1 MSFDNL
7 YVKSESKYFDKGLME
22 YITTIYRN
30 MSIAFLISAFI
41 AYLTSHS
48 PVLMRLFFVNPF
60 MRLVVMF
67 APLIFTF
74 YFYKNIWTATIDKAR
89 SMLFV
94 FAGLMGISLS
104 TIFLAYTGASILQTF
119 LTTAGTFGCMSLYG
133 YKTKKDLT
141 TLNSFLIMG
150 LIGLLIAS
158 IVNVFVKSAQV
169 DFVLSGIG
177 VIIFTLFTAYDVQ
190 KIKETYNYV
199 GINSNMTEKVA
210 IIGSLQL
217 YMDFVNLFLYLLR
230 FMGNSQR
237 D

>member
-1 MSFDNL
+1 MNFDNL

-22 YITTIYRN
+22 YMTTIYKN

-48 PVLMRLFFVNPF
+48 PVLMRLFFTNPF

-74 YFYKNIWTATIDKAR
+74 YFYKSIWTATIDKAR
-89 SMLFV
+89 SMLFI
-94 FAGLMGISLS
+94 FAGLMGVSLS

-141 TLNSFLIMG
+141 SLNSFLIMG
-150 LIGLLIAS
+150 LVGLLIAS
-158 IVNVFVKSAQV
+158 IVNIFVKSAQF
-169 DFVLSGIG
+169 DFILSGVG

-199 GINSNMTEKVA
+199 GVNSDMIEKVA
-210 IIGSLQL
+210 VIGSLQL

-230 FMGNSQR
+230 FFGNSQR

>member
-1 MSFDNL
+1 MNFDNL
-7 YVKSESKYFDKGLME
+7 YVKSESNYFDKGLME
-22 YITTIYRN
+22 YMTTIYKN

-48 PVLMRLFFVNPF
+48 PVLMRLFFANPF

-74 YFYKNIWTATIDKAR
+74 YFYKSIWTATIDKAR
-89 SMLFV
+89 SMLFI
-94 FAGLMGISLS
+94 FAGLMGVSLS

-141 TLNSFLIMG
+141 SLNSFLIMG
-150 LIGLLIAS
+150 LVGLLIAS
-158 IVNVFVKSAQV
+158 IVNIFVKSAQF
-169 DFVLSGIG
+169 DFVLSGVG

-199 GINSNMTEKVA
+199 GVNSDMIEKVA
-210 IIGSLQL
+210 VIGSLQL

-230 FMGNSQR
+230 FLGNSQR

>member
-1 MSFDNL
+1 MNFDNL

-22 YITTIYRN
+22 YMTTIYKN

-48 PVLMRLFFVNPF
+48 PVLMRLFFTNPF

-74 YFYKNIWTATIDKAR
+74 YFYKSIWTATIDKAR
-89 SMLFV
+89 SMLFI

-141 TLNSFLIMG
+141 SLNSFLIMG
-150 LIGLLIAS
+150 LVGLLIAS
-158 IVNVFVKSAQV
+158 IVNIFVKSAQF
-169 DFVLSGIG
+169 DFVLSGVG

-199 GINSNMTEKVA
+199 GVNSDMIEKVA
-210 IIGSLQL
+210 VIGSLQL

-230 FMGNSQR
+230 FFGNSQR

>member
-1 MSFDNL
+1 MNFDNL

-22 YITTIYRN
+22 YMTTIYKN
-30 MSIAFLISAFI
+30 MSIAFLISAFV

-48 PVLMRLFFVNPF
+48 PVLMRLFFANPF

-74 YFYKNIWTATIDKAR
+74 YFYKSIWTATIDKAR
-89 SMLFV
+89 SMLFI
-94 FAGLMGISLS
+94 FAGLMGVSLS

-141 TLNSFLIMG
+141 SLNSFLIMG
-150 LIGLLIAS
+150 LVGLLIAS
-158 IVNVFVKSAQV
+158 IVNIFVKSAQF
-169 DFVLSGIG
+169 DFILSGVG

-199 GINSNMTEKVA
+199 GVNSDMIEKVA
-210 IIGSLQL
+210 VIGSLQL

-230 FMGNSQR
+230 FFGNSQR

>member
-1 MSFDNL
+1 MNFDNL

-22 YITTIYRN
+22 YMTMIYKN
-30 MSIAFLISAFI
+30 MSIAFLISAFV

-48 PVLMRLFFVNPF
+48 PVLMRLFFANPF

-74 YFYKNIWTATIDKAR
+74 YFYKSIWTATIDKAR
-89 SMLFV
+89 SMLFI
-94 FAGLMGISLS
+94 FAGLMGVSLS

-141 TLNSFLIMG
+141 SLNSFLIMG
-150 LIGLLIAS
+150 LVGLLIAS
-158 IVNVFVKSAQV
+158 IVNIFVKSAQF
-169 DFVLSGIG
+169 DFVLSGVG

-199 GINSNMTEKVA
+199 GVNSDMNEKVA
-210 IIGSLQL
+210 VIGSLQL

-230 FMGNSQR
+230 FLGNSQR

>member
-1 MSFDNL
+1 MNFDNL

-22 YITTIYRN
+22 YMTTIYKN

-48 PVLMRLFFVNPF
+48 PVLMRLFFTNPF

-74 YFYKNIWTATIDKAR
+74 YFYKSIWTATIDKAR
-89 SMLFV
+89 SMLFI

-141 TLNSFLIMG
+141 SLNSFLIMG
-150 LIGLLIAS
+150 LVGLLIAS
-158 IVNVFVKSAQV
+158 IVNIFVKSAQF
-169 DFVLSGIG
+169 DFILSGVG

-199 GINSNMTEKVA
+199 GVNSDMIEKVA
-210 IIGSLQL
+210 VIGSLQL

-230 FMGNSQR
+230 FFGNSQR

>member
-1 MSFDNL
+1 MNFDNL

-22 YITTIYRN
+22 YMTTIYKN
-30 MSIAFLISAFI
+30 MSIAFLISAFV

-48 PVLMRLFFVNPF
+48 PVLMRLFFANPF

-74 YFYKNIWTATIDKAR
+74 YFYKSIWTATIDKAR
-89 SMLFV
+89 SMLFI

-141 TLNSFLIMG
+141 SLNSFLIMG
-150 LIGLLIAS
+150 LVGLLIAS
-158 IVNVFVKSAQV
+158 IVNIFVKSAQF

-199 GINSNMTEKVA
+199 GVNSDMIEKVA
-210 IIGSLQL
+210 VIGSLQL

-230 FMGNSQR
+230 FLGNSQR